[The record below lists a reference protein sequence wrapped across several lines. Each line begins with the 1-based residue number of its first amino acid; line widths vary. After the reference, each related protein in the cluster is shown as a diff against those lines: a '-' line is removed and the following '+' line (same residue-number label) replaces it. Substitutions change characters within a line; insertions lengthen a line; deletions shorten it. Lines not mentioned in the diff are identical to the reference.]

1 MQAEMDFNTVQKGI
15 RSGDFTLIDVRN
27 VNEVQTAGK
36 IPSSHLIPRK
46 YSYLLN
52 KHAGTLINFRKVFVP
67 TRSLFRAPRLLISTF
82 FQANTHH

>member
-1 MQAEMDFNTVQKGI
+1 MVRESDIIHTITQMETRYWSDILQAEMDFNTVQKGI

-46 YSYLLN
+46 Y
-52 KHAGTLINFRKVFVP
+52 
-67 TRSLFRAPRLLISTF
+67 
-82 FQANTHH
+82 